1 MHKKNNLMKNVIR
14 LFILAFA
21 FLGMS
26 TVAEASHN
34 AGGDIQYEYISSTG
48 NSHKYKITMRLY
60 RDATG
65 IPLPSAATVYACS
78 ANYATVSTSLSE
90 VGSTGGSGVV
100 APTLF
105 DCVSST
111 NAGVTINVML
121 YEGEITLPGNAPDW
135 TFAFST
141 CCRNPAVDNITN
153 PSSQG
158 FYIEA
163 KLNNQ
168 IGQNNSPEFVSE
180 PVRAFCTGR
189 TFNWKQSV
197 VEPDGDS
204 IYYRISHVKDGNAG
218 SCSPSNISYAAGW
231 TYDQPI
237 TTSPANSLTMN
248 PTTGL
253 ITFTP
258 SAIEID
264 VMAVTVDEYRY
275 DSTLYVWRKIGEVNR
290 DMQIAIASACTPLAQ
305 AGVQLDYQAPGIYQ
319 DPDNGLPT
327 VDYNCLDSTVT
338 LKFAVKLDCSSISPD
353 GTDFRLTKPDG
364 QPLAIESISAN
375 CDNNFEASL
384 MTIKLYKPL
393 SKNGKYFLYSK
404 VGNDGNTLLNKCGF
418 PMSEFDTIQLNVE
431 DCFDAEYDMENV
443 TIRDDQNPI
452 IEWSADT
459 SSYPNYLFQ
468 EWQIFRKDPGQ
479 AQWNK
484 VGTVFNQYKYD
495 FKDGQIGF
503 IKVDQDSYDY
513 RVDMKLN
520 DDMQGPTSDAHS
532 ILLERDNGMVPIVD
546 PDTNAINLIW
556 NTYNAWPVDSY
567 TVVMQE
573 KVNGTWMQEFVHD
586 HVSSPQNPVA
596 AADTTYEMFV
606 ELAPGEYRV
615 CVRTTNPMDTQ
626 YTAHSNCLPIIITT
640 PPVPDTVVVPN
651 LITPNGDNVN
661 DEFIIQFIDEY
672 EDFSQVTIY
681 NRWGD
686 RVWQSE
692 PLYDNS
698 NPWRGTNQNN
708 TKLADGVYFYTIE
721 LRNDADQYEYT
732 VNGTVTVLDSN

>member
-1 MHKKNNLMKNVIR
+1 MKNVIR

-60 RDATG
+60 RDNNG
-65 IPLPSAATVYACS
+65 INLPASPTVYACS
-78 ANYATVSTSLSE
+78 ANFATVSTTLNE
-90 VGSTGGSGVV
+90 VGTTGGSGVV

-111 NAGVTINVML
+111 NAGVTIHVML

-141 CCRNPAVDNITN
+141 CCRNPLVDNINN

-204 IYYRISHVKDGNAG
+204 LYYRISHVKDGAAG
-218 SCSPSNISYAAGW
+218 SCTPGNITYAAGW

-237 TTSPANSLTMN
+237 TTSPANSLYMN
-248 PTTGL
+248 PSTGL
-253 ITFTP
+253 ITFKP

-338 LKFAVKLDCSSISPD
+338 LKFSVKLDCSSISPD

-364 QPLAIESISAN
+364 QPLAIEYITAN

-418 PMSEFDTIQLNVE
+418 PMNEFDTIQLNVD
-431 DCFDAEYDMENV
+431 DCFDAEYQLENV
-443 TIRDDQNPI
+443 TIENDKNPI

-459 SSYPNYLFQ
+459 SSYPDYLFQ

-479 AQWNK
+479 TQWNK

-520 DDMQGPTSDAHS
+520 DDMMGPSNDAHS
-532 ILLERDNGMVPIVD
+532 ILLERDNGVVPIVD
-546 PDTNAINLIW
+546 PDTNAIDLIW

-567 TVVMQE
+567 TVVLQE
-573 KVNGTWMQEFVHD
+573 KVNGTWMQEFLHD
-586 HVSSPQNPVA
+586 HVNSPQNPVA
-596 AADTTYEMFV
+596 APDTTYEMFV
-606 ELAPGEYRV
+606 ELLPGEYRV
-615 CVRTTNPMDTQ
+615 CIRTSNPNDTQ
-626 YTAHSNCLPIIITT
+626 YTAYSNCLPILVTT

-651 LITPNGDNVN
+651 FITPNGDNVN
-661 DEFIIQFIDEY
+661 DEFILQYVEDY
-672 EDFSQVTIY
+672 EDLSQVTIF

-708 TKLADGVYFYTIE
+708 VKLADGVYFYTIE
-721 LRNDADQYEYT
+721 LINAADEYQY
-732 VNGTVTVLDSN
+732 VINGTVTIMDAR

>member
-1 MHKKNNLMKNVIR
+1 MKNVIR

-65 IPLPSAATVYACS
+65 INLPASATVYACS
-78 ANYATVSTSLSE
+78 ANFATVSATLSE
-90 VGSTGGSGVV
+90 VGTTGGSGVV

-204 IYYRISHVKDGNAG
+204 IYYRISHVKAGASG
-218 SCSPSNISYAAGW
+218 SCSPTNIPYATGW

-237 TTSPANSLTMN
+237 TTNPANSLYMN
-248 PTTGL
+248 PSTGL
-253 ITFTP
+253 ITFKP

-290 DMQIAIASACTPLAQ
+290 DMQIAIASVCTPLAQ
-305 AGVQLDYQAPGIYQ
+305 AGVQLDYQAPGMYQ
-319 DPDNGLPT
+319 DPVNGLPT
-327 VDYNCLDSTVT
+327 VDYNCLDSSVT

-364 QPLAIESISAN
+364 QPLAIESITAN
-375 CDNNFEASL
+375 CDNNFEASQ
-384 MTIKLYKPL
+384 MTIKLFKPL
-393 SKNGKYFLYSK
+393 TKNGKYFLYSK

-418 PMSEFDTIQLNVE
+418 PMNEFDTIQLNVE
-431 DCFDAEYDMENV
+431 GCFNADYQLENV
-443 TIRDDQNPI
+443 TIEDDKNPV

-479 AQWNK
+479 TQWNK

-495 FKDGQIGF
+495 FKDNQIGF

-520 DDMQGPTSDAHS
+520 DDMQGPTGDAHS
-532 ILLERDNGMVPIVD
+532 VLLQRDNGIVPIVD

-567 TVVMQE
+567 TVVLQE

-586 HVSSPQNPVA
+586 HVSSPQNPVIA
-596 AADTTYEMFV
+596 PDTTYEMFV
-606 ELAPGEYRV
+606 ELVPGEYRV
-615 CVRTTNPMDTQ
+615 CVRTTNPGDTV
-626 YTAHSNCLPIIITT
+626 YTAYSNCLPIIVTT

-651 LITPNGDNVN
+651 FITPNADNVN
-661 DEFIIQFIDEY
+661 DEFILQYVDDY
-672 EDFSQVTIY
+672 EDLSQVTIY

-698 NPWRGTNQNN
+698 NPWRGTNQNG

-732 VNGTVTVLDSN
+732 INGTVTIMDAR

>member
-1 MHKKNNLMKNVIR
+1 MHKNNNLMKNVIR

-65 IPLPSAATVYACS
+65 INLPASATVYACS
-78 ANYATVSTSLSE
+78 ANFATVSATLSE
-90 VGSTGGSGVV
+90 VGTTGGSGVV

-204 IYYRISHVKDGNAG
+204 IYYRISHVKAGASG
-218 SCSPSNISYAAGW
+218 SCSPTNIPYATGW

-237 TTSPANSLTMN
+237 TTNPANSLYMN
-248 PTTGL
+248 PSTGL
-253 ITFTP
+253 ITFKP

-305 AGVQLDYQAPGIYQ
+305 AGVQLDYQAPGMYQ
-319 DPDNGLPT
+319 DPVNGLPT
-327 VDYNCLDSTVT
+327 VDYNCLDSSVT

-364 QPLAIESISAN
+364 QPLAIESITAN
-375 CDNNFEASL
+375 CDNNFEASQ
-384 MTIKLYKPL
+384 MTIKLFKPL
-393 SKNGKYFLYSK
+393 TKNGKYFLYSK

-418 PMSEFDTIQLNVE
+418 PMNEFDTIQLNVE
-431 DCFDAEYDMENV
+431 GCFNADYQLENV
-443 TIRDDQNPI
+443 TIEDDKNPV

-479 AQWNK
+479 TQWNK

-520 DDMQGPTSDAHS
+520 DDMQGPTGDAHS
-532 ILLERDNGMVPIVD
+532 ILLQRDNGIVPIVD

-567 TVVMQE
+567 TVVLQE

-586 HVSSPQNPVA
+586 HVSSPQNPVLA
-596 AADTTYEMFV
+596 PDTTYEMFV
-606 ELAPGEYRV
+606 ELVPGEYRV
-615 CVRTTNPMDTQ
+615 CVRTTNPGDTV
-626 YTAHSNCLPIIITT
+626 YTAYSNCLPIIVTT

-651 LITPNGDNVN
+651 FITPNGDNVN
-661 DEFIIQFIDEY
+661 DEFILQYVEDY
-672 EDFSQVTIY
+672 EDLSQVTIF

-698 NPWRGTNQNN
+698 NPWRGTNQNG

-732 VNGTVTVLDSN
+732 INGTVTIMDAR

>member
-1 MHKKNNLMKNVIR
+1 MKNVIR

-65 IPLPSAATVYACS
+65 INLPASATVYACS
-78 ANYATVSTSLSE
+78 ANFATVSATLSE
-90 VGSTGGSGVV
+90 VGTTGGSGVV

-204 IYYRISHVKDGNAG
+204 IYYRISHVKAGASG
-218 SCSPSNISYAAGW
+218 SCSPTNIPYATGW

-237 TTSPANSLTMN
+237 TTNPANSLYMN
-248 PTTGL
+248 PSTGL
-253 ITFTP
+253 ITFKP

-290 DMQIAIASACTPLAQ
+290 DMQIAIASVCTPLAQ
-305 AGVQLDYQAPGIYQ
+305 AGVQLDYQAPGMYQ
-319 DPDNGLPT
+319 DPVNGLPT
-327 VDYNCLDSTVT
+327 VDYNCLDSSVT

-364 QPLAIESISAN
+364 QPLAIESITAN
-375 CDNNFEASL
+375 CDNNFEASQ
-384 MTIKLYKPL
+384 MTIKLFKPL
-393 SKNGKYFLYSK
+393 TKNGKYFLYSK

-418 PMSEFDTIQLNVE
+418 PMNEFDTIQLNVE
-431 DCFDAEYDMENV
+431 GCFNADYQLENV
-443 TIRDDQNPI
+443 TIEDDKNPV

-479 AQWNK
+479 TQWNK

-495 FKDGQIGF
+495 FKDNQIGF

-520 DDMQGPTSDAHS
+520 DDMQGPTGDAHS
-532 ILLERDNGMVPIVD
+532 ILLQRDNGIVPIVD

-567 TVVMQE
+567 TVVLQE

-586 HVSSPQNPVA
+586 HVSSPQNPVLA
-596 AADTTYEMFV
+596 PDTTYEMFV
-606 ELAPGEYRV
+606 ELVPGEYRV
-615 CVRTTNPMDTQ
+615 CVRTTNPGDTV
-626 YTAHSNCLPIIITT
+626 YTAYSNCLPIIITT

-651 LITPNGDNVN
+651 FITPNADNVN
-661 DEFIIQFIDEY
+661 DEFILQYVDDY
-672 EDFSQVTIY
+672 EDLSQVTIY

-698 NPWRGTNQNN
+698 NPWRGTNQNG

-732 VNGTVTVLDSN
+732 INGTVTIMDAR

>member
-1 MHKKNNLMKNVIR
+1 MHKNNNLMKNVIR

-65 IPLPSAATVYACS
+65 INLPASATVYACS
-78 ANYATVSTSLSE
+78 ANFATVSATLSE
-90 VGSTGGSGVV
+90 VGTTGGSGVV

-204 IYYRISHVKDGNAG
+204 IYYRISHVKAGASG
-218 SCSPSNISYAAGW
+218 SCSPTNIPYATGW

-237 TTSPANSLTMN
+237 TTNPANSLYMN
-248 PTTGL
+248 PSTGL
-253 ITFTP
+253 ITFKP

-290 DMQIAIASACTPLAQ
+290 DMQIAIASVCTPLAQ
-305 AGVQLDYQAPGIYQ
+305 AGVQLDYQAPGMYQ
-319 DPDNGLPT
+319 DPVNGLPT
-327 VDYNCLDSTVT
+327 VDYNCLDSSVT

-364 QPLAIESISAN
+364 QPLAIESITAN
-375 CDNNFEASL
+375 CDNNFEASQ
-384 MTIKLYKPL
+384 MTIKLFKPL
-393 SKNGKYFLYSK
+393 TKNGKYFLYSK

-418 PMSEFDTIQLNVE
+418 PMNEFDTIQLNVE
-431 DCFDAEYDMENV
+431 GCFNADYQLENV
-443 TIRDDQNPI
+443 TIEDDKNPV

-468 EWQIFRKDPGQ
+468 EWQIYRKDPGQ
-479 AQWNK
+479 TQWNK

-495 FKDGQIGF
+495 FKDNQIGF

-520 DDMQGPTSDAHS
+520 DDMQGPTGDAHS
-532 ILLERDNGMVPIVD
+532 ILLQRDNGIVPIVD

-567 TVVMQE
+567 TVVLQE

-586 HVSSPQNPVA
+586 HVSSPQNPVVA
-596 AADTTYEMFV
+596 PDTTYEMFV
-606 ELAPGEYRV
+606 ELVPGEYRV
-615 CVRTTNPMDTQ
+615 CVRTTNPGDTV
-626 YTAHSNCLPIIITT
+626 YTAYSNCLPIIITT

-651 LITPNGDNVN
+651 FITPNADNVN
-661 DEFIIQFIDEY
+661 DEFILQYVDDY
-672 EDFSQVTIY
+672 EDLSQVTIY

-698 NPWRGTNQNN
+698 NPWRGTNQNG

-732 VNGTVTVLDSN
+732 INGTVTIMDAR